1 MAREIDLI
9 FKGSDNTNEILL
21 KKDGV
26 PQDLSSVT
34 RMALHFSD
42 GVDVTN
48 STGAAYP
55 IKWSGT
61 GRTGLVV
68 CQLGDE
74 SLTEG
79 DLTAKL
85 LTYDPVNPDGI
96 VWSGK
101 NGINFHVTQATAN

>member
-9 FKGSDNTNEILL
+9 FKGSDNTNELLL

-34 RMALHFSD
+34 RIEIHFSD
-42 GVDVTN
+42 GVSVTN
-48 STGAAYP
+48 TTAASFP

-61 GRTGLVV
+61 GQTGLVV
-68 CQLGDE
+68 MQLGGVD
-74 SLTEG
+74 LTEG
-79 DLTAKL
+79 DLSAKL
-85 LTYDPVNPDGI
+85 LTYDPVADDGI

-101 NGINFHVTQATAN
+101 NGINFHVTLAT

>member
-42 GVDVTN
+42 GIDVTN
-48 STGAAYP
+48 STGAAFP
-55 IKWSGT
+55 IKWIGT
-61 GRTGLVV
+61 GQTGKVI
-68 CQLGDE
+68 CQLGDLA
-74 SLTEG
+74 LTVG
-79 DLTAKL
+79 DLTARL
-85 LTYDPVNPDGI
+85 LTYDPTNSDGI

-101 NGINFHVTQATAN
+101 NGLNFFVTLAT

>member
-34 RMALHFSD
+34 KIGLHFSD

-48 STGAAYP
+48 TTGANYP
-55 IKWSGT
+55 IKWIGT
-61 GRTGLVV
+61 SRTGLVV
-68 CQLGDE
+68 CQLGGKD
-74 SLTEG
+74 LTEG
-79 DLTAKL
+79 DLTARL
-85 LTYDPVNPDGI
+85 ITYDPVNTDGV

-101 NGINFHVTQATAN
+101 NGLNFFITLAT

>member
-21 KKDGV
+21 KKDGI

-34 RMALHFSD
+34 KIELHFSD
-42 GVDVTN
+42 GVKVSNT
-48 STGAAYP
+48 TAASFP

-61 GRTGLVV
+61 GQTGLVIA
-68 CQLGDE
+68 QLGGE
-74 SLTEG
+74 ALTEG

-85 LTYDPVNPDGI
+85 VTYDPVNDDGI
-96 VWSGK
+96 VWSGM
-101 NGINFHVTQATAN
+101 NGLNFHVTLAT

>member
-1 MAREIDLI
+1 MARQVELI
-9 FKGSDNTNEILL
+9 HKGSDNTNELLL

-26 PQDLSSVT
+26 PQDLSNVT
-34 RMALHFSD
+34 SIAFHFSD

-48 STGAAYP
+48 TTDTAFP

-61 GRTGLVV
+61 GQTGLII
-68 CQLGDE
+68 CQFGAE
-74 SLTEG
+74 NLTEG

-85 LTYDPVNPDGI
+85 ITYDPTNDDGI

-101 NGINFHVTQATAN
+101 NGLNFHITLAT

>member
-34 RMALHFSD
+34 KIALHFSD
-42 GVDVTN
+42 GADVTN
-48 STGAAYP
+48 TTGSAYP
-55 IKWSGT
+55 IKWIGT

-79 DLTAKL
+79 DLTARL
-85 LTYDPVNPDGI
+85 LTYDPTNSDGV

-101 NGINFHVTQATAN
+101 NGINFFVTLAT

>member
-34 RMALHFSD
+34 RIEFHFSD
-42 GVDVTN
+42 GISVTN
-48 STGAAYP
+48 STGAAFP
-55 IKWSGT
+55 IKWIGT
-61 GRTGLVV
+61 GQTGLVI
-68 CQLGDE
+68 CQLGDLA
-74 SLTEG
+74 LTEG

-85 LTYDPVNPDGI
+85 LTYDPVATDGI

-101 NGINFHVTQATAN
+101 NGINFHVTLAT

>member
-9 FKGSDNTNEILL
+9 FRGSDNTNEILL

-34 RMALHFSD
+34 RMAFHFSD
-42 GVDVTN
+42 GTDVTN
-48 STGAAYP
+48 STGAAFP
-55 IKWSGT
+55 IKWIGT
-61 GRTGLVV
+61 GQTGLVV
-68 CQLGDE
+68 CQFGEE
-74 SLTEG
+74 SLAVG

-85 LTYDPVNPDGI
+85 LTYDPTNSDGI

-101 NGINFHVTQATAN
+101 NGINFHVTLAT

>member
-26 PQDLSSVT
+26 PQDLSSVI
-34 RMALHFSD
+34 RIEIHFSD
-42 GVDVTN
+42 GVSVTN
-48 STGAAYP
+48 TTGAAYP
-55 IKWSGT
+55 IKWIGT
-61 GRTGLVV
+61 SQTGLIVM
-68 CQLGDE
+68 QLGGQD
-74 SLTEG
+74 LTVG

-85 LTYDPVNPDGI
+85 LTYDPVNDDGV

-101 NGINFHVTQATAN
+101 NGLNFHVTLAT